1 MFVLFLYILYNK
13 IKINH
18 RGEVWMYRQV
28 DDFLK
33 EWAVAVKGTLQ
44 VLQAVTDDKLG

>member
-1 MFVLFLYILYNK
+1 
-13 IKINH
+13 
-18 RGEVWMYRQV
+18 MYRQV